1 MNAEQRFDTS
11 RRLLLAFYANDETA
25 NRVLRMALELNI
37 APDRISL
44 LGKAGASGDDP
55 LGIYYPNLGERMMG
69 WGKMGALWGG
79 IWGLVTGA
87 LGMFLIP
94 GIGPVMA
101 AGPVVEAL
109 IGALGGAGIGGG
121 AMAGAAAISQIGIAV
136 HRMGVPHETIQ
147 KLQRLLKEGH
157 YLFMLI
163 VDDDELER
171 WRKRLEHYQPELVID
186 YPYVGFSNAVKQ
198 SL

>member
-1 MNAEQRFDTS
+1 MNAEERFDTN
-11 RRLLLAFYANDETA
+11 RRLLLAFYPNDESA
-25 NRVLRMALELNI
+25 KRVLSMALDHNI
-37 APDRISL
+37 AADRISL
-44 LGKAGASGDDP
+44 LGKAGSSGDDP
-55 LGIYYPNLGERMMG
+55 LGVYYPNLGERMMG
-69 WGKMGALWGG
+69 WGSMGAFWGG

-94 GIGPVMA
+94 GIGPVVA

-109 IGALGGAGIGGG
+109 IGALSGAGIAGG
-121 AMAGAAAISQIGIAV
+121 AMAGAAAVSQIGIAV
-136 HRMGVPHETIQ
+136 HRMGVPHDTIQ
-147 KLQRLLKEGH
+147 ELQRLLQQGH

-171 WRKRLEHYQPELVID
+171 WRKRLEQHQPERIID
-186 YPYVGFSNAVKQ
+186 YPYVGFTDAVKR

>member
-1 MNAEQRFDTS
+1 
-11 RRLLLAFYANDETA
+11 
-25 NRVLRMALELNI
+25 
-37 APDRISL
+37 
-44 LGKAGASGDDP
+44 
-55 LGIYYPNLGERMMG
+55 MMG